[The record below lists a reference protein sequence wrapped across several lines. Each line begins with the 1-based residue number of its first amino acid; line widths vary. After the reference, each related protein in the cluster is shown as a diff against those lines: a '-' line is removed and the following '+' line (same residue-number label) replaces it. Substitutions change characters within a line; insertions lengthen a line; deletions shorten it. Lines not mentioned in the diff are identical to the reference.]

1 MARTYNTLFML
12 MSIDGKIATGI
23 GERDI
28 DLDSPNIES
37 LKKGRFQ
44 YDSLELMTDV
54 VSLNTG
60 KVMAKMGWNKSKKAI
75 DKIPVDFVIVD
86 NKPHLTKLGIENLII
101 RTKKLY
107 IVTTNKDHPA
117 RQIASGELEVI
128 FYENKIDFTD
138 LFSRLKNNGVERVT
152 VQSGGTLNAELIRSD
167 LIDEL
172 NVVMAPIIIGGKDT
186 STLVD
191 GQSPSTVDE
200 IAMIQDFDLLKVEQL
215 KESFVHIR
223 YKRKE
228 M

>member
-215 KESFVHIR
+215 KESFLHLM
-223 YKRKE
+223 YKRKKV
-228 M
+228 